1 MADGDG
7 VPMQLLIRC
16 GLGIDGGQEPGM
28 ACAPPVPQSVVPVSN
43 FYPNRPVP
51 PWGFLAPARSQDRD
65 RARSPHE
72 IEAAVVR
79 QPDSRA
85 LGTVIMALCSRGN
98 DPRRQDSS
106 TAKSRQTQP
115 TDPQFAAQ
123 LRSSATVDG
132 GPLWPTETA
141 PHAAADQVW
150 FGIDGG
156 QEPGMACA
164 PPCHSLWCRFLTFI
178 LTACASLGI
187 SGTSSF
193 LRTATGL
200 GSPHEIEAAVVRQ
213 PDSRRTRNRYYGTLQ
228 QGAMIHADRIPRRPK
243 AGRPNLQIR
252 SLLPRLETGVGGVDG
267 GDNGLQAEQ
276 RVREARQAVNRG
288 AVLPESQA
296 QFLEEI
302 VELSS
307 EHGSST
313 MQEGAYATE
322 AEGKVCG
329 TCNDTTTVDG
339 RAACSF

>member
-51 PWGFLAPARSQDRD
+51 PWGFLAPARSSGPRQGSG
-65 RARSPHE
+65 ARTRSY
-72 IEAAVVR
+72 AAVVR
-79 QPDSRA
+79 QPDSRRTRNRYY
-85 LGTVIMALCSRGN
+85 GTLQQGGN

-123 LRSSATVDG
+123 LVPQDRDRAR
-132 GPLWPTETA
+132 
-141 PHAAADQVW
+141 
-150 FGIDGG
+150 
-156 QEPGMACA
+156 EPA
-164 PPCHSLWCRFLTFI
+164 RDRI
-178 LTACASLGI
+178 
-187 SGTSSF
+187 
-193 LRTATGL
+193 
-200 GSPHEIEAAVVRQ
+200 AAVVRQ

-228 QGAMIHADRIPRRPK
+228 QGAMIHVDRIPRRPK

-313 MQEGAYATE
+313 MQEGAPTPRKQRAKSAAPVTTQQPLTDVQPAPSESGDYRTRL
-322 AEGKVCG
+322 VDP
-329 TCNDTTTVDG
+329 TCSSHVFCCHDD
-339 RAACSF
+339 